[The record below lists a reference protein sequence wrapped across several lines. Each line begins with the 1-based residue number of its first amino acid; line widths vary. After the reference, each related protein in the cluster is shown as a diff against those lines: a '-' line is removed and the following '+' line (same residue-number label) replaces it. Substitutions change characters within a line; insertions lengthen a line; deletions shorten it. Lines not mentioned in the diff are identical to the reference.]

1 MPSHSGS
8 SSIATRSA
16 SSAFTARHAS
26 SRQTD
31 VVSIE
36 GGLAKTRGG
45 FLARLFGRQKEAPVT
60 PEWLDELEEAL
71 LRSDISVSLVDSVM
85 LQVRDVVADR
95 KADTVPKVLAAVRD
109 ALVAV
114 LEPGDR
120 ALRGGDVRPRV
131 ILVVGVNGSGKT
143 TTAAK
148 LAKRLRDAGERP
160 LLAAADTFRAAAIE
174 QLEIWA
180 ERVEVPIVSG
190 RPDGDPAAVV
200 FDAVQAGIAR
210 GNTTVIADTAGRL
223 HTKGQL
229 MDELGK
235 IVKVTGRAR
244 PGAPDE
250 VLLVLDG
257 TAGQNAI
264 VQARQFT
271 ETAAV
276 TGLVVTKPHG
286 PAKGGAVFAIADEL
300 KLPVKFLGVGEKAD
314 DLVPMEPRA
323 FVDALLPAGA

>member
-1 MPSHSGS
+1 M
-8 SSIATRSA
+8 SIDS
-16 SSAFTARHAS
+16 
-26 SRQTD
+26 
-31 VVSIE
+31 
-36 GGLAKTRGG
+36 GLAKTRSG
-45 FLARLFGRQKEAPVT
+45 FLSRLFGRTADRAVT

-71 LRSDISVSLVDSVM
+71 LRSDMSVSLVDPVM

-95 KADTVPKVLAAVRD
+95 KADTVPKVLAAVRE

-120 ALRGGDVRPRV
+120 SLRDGAGRPRV

-148 LAKRLRDAGERP
+148 LAKRLRDAGETP

-174 QLEIWA
+174 QLEAWA
-180 ERVEVPIVSG
+180 QRVDVPIVSG
-190 RPDGDPAAVV
+190 TPDGDPAAVV
-200 FDAVQAGIAR
+200 FDAVQAGAAR

-223 HTKGQL
+223 HTKSHL
-229 MDELGK
+229 MDELAK
-235 IVKVTGRAR
+235 IVKVAGRAR
-244 PGAPDE
+244 AGAPDE

-271 ETAAV
+271 AAAQV
-276 TGLVVTKPHG
+276 TGLVITKLDG
-286 PAKGGAVFAIADEL
+286 TAKGGAVFAIADEL

-314 DLVPMEPRA
+314 DLVPLDPRK
-323 FVDALLPAGA
+323 FVDALLPADG

>member
-1 MPSHSGS
+1 
-8 SSIATRSA
+8 
-16 SSAFTARHAS
+16 
-26 SRQTD
+26 
-31 VVSIE
+31 VSIDR
-36 GGLAKTRGG
+36 GLAKTRGG
-45 FLARLFGRQKEAPVT
+45 FLARLFGRTIDRPVT
-60 PEWLDELEEAL
+60 AEWLDELEEAL

-95 KADTVPKVLAAVRD
+95 KADTVPKVLAAVRE

-120 ALRGGDVRPRV
+120 SLRNGSGRPRV

-148 LAKRLRDAGERP
+148 LAKRLARAGERP

-174 QLEIWA
+174 QLEVWA
-180 ERVEVPIVSG
+180 RRVDIPIVSG
-190 RPDGDPAAVV
+190 TPDGDPAAVV
-200 FDAVQAGIAR
+200 FDAIQAGAAR

-223 HTKGQL
+223 HTKGHL

-235 IVKVTGRAR
+235 IVKVAGRAR
-244 PGAPDE
+244 AGAPDE

-271 ETAAV
+271 ETAQV
-276 TGLVVTKPHG
+276 TGIVITKLDG
-286 PAKGGAVFAIADEL
+286 TAKGGAVFAIADEL
-300 KLPVKFLGVGEKAD
+300 KLPVKLLGVGETAD
-314 DLVPMEPRA
+314 DLVPMDPSA
-323 FVDALLPAGA
+323 FVSALLPTDA

>member
-1 MPSHSGS
+1 M
-8 SSIATRSA
+8 SIDS
-16 SSAFTARHAS
+16 
-26 SRQTD
+26 
-31 VVSIE
+31 
-36 GGLAKTRGG
+36 GLAKTRSG
-45 FLARLFGRQKEAPVT
+45 FLSRLFGRTADRAVT

-71 LRSDISVSLVDSVM
+71 LRSDMSVSLVDPVM

-95 KADTVPKVLAAVRD
+95 KADTVPKVLAAVRE

-120 ALRGGDVRPRV
+120 SLRDGAGRPRV

-148 LAKRLRDAGERP
+148 LAKRLRDAGETP

-174 QLEIWA
+174 QLEAWA
-180 ERVEVPIVSG
+180 QRVDVPIVSG
-190 RPDGDPAAVV
+190 TPDGDPAAVV
-200 FDAVQAGIAR
+200 FDAVQAGAAR

-223 HTKGQL
+223 HTKSHL
-229 MDELGK
+229 MDELAK
-235 IVKVTGRAR
+235 IVKVAGRAR
-244 PGAPDE
+244 AGAPDE

-257 TAGQNAI
+257 TAGKNAN

-271 ETAAV
+271 AAAQV
-276 TGLVVTKPHG
+276 TGLVITKLDG
-286 PAKGGAVFAIADEL
+286 TAKGGAVFAIADEL

-314 DLVPMEPRA
+314 DLVPLDPRK
-323 FVDALLPAGA
+323 FVDALLPADG